1 MHIIHP
7 IPGGFIR
14 SFRIVFGGPVDSS
27 PFAPRPAG
35 VGDNH
40 RPDHRPIEVYGAG
53 SFGGGCGFRNRCD
66 PQGEVEWGRNLRS
79 DKAAP
84 DNYQLTVTMLGF
96 RSNIQEN
103 LIVGL
108 RERAITFCSSPL
120 K

>member
-27 PFAPRPAG
+27 LFAPRPAG

-53 SFGGGCGFRNRCD
+53 ASVVAVDSVTGATLKAKLSGEGTYVLTKLPRTITSSRSQCWAFGATYR
-66 PQGEVEWGRNLRS
+66 
-79 DKAAP
+79 K
-84 DNYQLTVTMLGF
+84 
-96 RSNIQEN
+96 I
-103 LIVGL
+103 
-108 RERAITFCSSPL
+108 
-120 K
+120 